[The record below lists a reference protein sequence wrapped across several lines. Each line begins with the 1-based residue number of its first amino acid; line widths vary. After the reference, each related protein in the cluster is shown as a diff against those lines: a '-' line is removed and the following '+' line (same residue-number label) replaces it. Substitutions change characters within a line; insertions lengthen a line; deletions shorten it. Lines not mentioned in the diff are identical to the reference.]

1 VPLFYEG
8 AGSGKVRAMTHINN
22 VSADVTVPGNGVLGS
37 SRPLYLDDIYEG
49 ELMVLFMDLQCE
61 WAGYPDNGAVEKALI
76 WRRKQHKLVA
86 VNYSAGE
93 LLATVQEGFW
103 FSSHEQWKTLVLPYL
118 DIPRVR
124 DVFENCERARLHNS
138 AWNSIPGLFASASPP
153 LGVECGTGYCGATG
167 VQQVGS
173 MFVEYSE
180 SVTPYGAYPSILVH
194 PSAGLAWYA
203 ATLALPR
210 MQTQH
215 GSVESSNLDGTSIA
229 SILTWDAKIT
239 TVLAMLGGTSQLM
252 KEYLTQDALLDRF
265 TQLITEFYE
274 TEFGKDPLPGNG
286 EPFAMPST
294 KLPSG
299 ARPESWSC
307 ACAPT
312 TLFS

>member
-1 VPLFYEG
+1 
-8 AGSGKVRAMTHINN
+8 
-22 VSADVTVPGNGVLGS
+22 
-37 SRPLYLDDIYEG
+37 
-49 ELMVLFMDLQCE
+49 
-61 WAGYPDNGAVEKALI
+61 
-76 WRRKQHKLVA
+76 
-86 VNYSAGE
+86 
-93 LLATVQEGFW
+93 
-103 FSSHEQWKTLVLPYL
+103 
-118 DIPRVR
+118 
-124 DVFENCERARLHNS
+124 
-138 AWNSIPGLFASASPP
+138 
-153 LGVECGTGYCGATG
+153 
-167 VQQVGS
+167 
-173 MFVEYSE
+173 
-180 SVTPYGAYPSILVH
+180 
-194 PSAGLAWYA
+194 
-203 ATLALPR
+203 

-312 TLFS
+312 TLFSWGVVRIGSAAVQLRRRCKQPAFFFARLLCAYSLFCRHDAAAGHERQQTWWATLWNRRDGRLDFSVNRSARWCHGGTEHRPLHAGAYQCIEAHVFACSSVVF